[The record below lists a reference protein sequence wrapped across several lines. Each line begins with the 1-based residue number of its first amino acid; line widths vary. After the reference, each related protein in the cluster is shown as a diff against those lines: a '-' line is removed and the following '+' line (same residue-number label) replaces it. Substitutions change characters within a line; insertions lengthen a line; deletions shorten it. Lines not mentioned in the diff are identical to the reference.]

1 MSLGDQIHEL
11 RKKHN
16 FSQEQLAE
24 KVGVARQTI
33 SKWELGE
40 TAPDIKQAQILSQI
54 FNVSLDEMLGNGT
67 KESVIIAHDCK
78 KKNSIPWRKI
88 IAISSVM
95 LLICLVAVG
104 VFGIVRRSQ
113 ILHPEGVER
122 NVAIIRKNSIRIEQ
136 HSAKTIVF
144 NESNK
149 PMIVCELPEG
159 FVADAERSGFYTD
172 ENDNFIKFNS
182 DYADNVVNPLL
193 GTDYCSYYENEGYH
207 SYMDMACAAMY
218 YDLPKLGI
226 FSSTEKLHLAG
237 GAQLIREQFCA
248 GQDADYYPIDG
259 GLTEGGDAMRIYGF
273 ALHFENTTWMITLK
287 DYKDNY
293 YFITVK
299 DPTGVGKS
307 IDTISEFISYI
318 YAGNAVQYSNILDSV
333 AEQAARNAFM
343 EYMINHISDSGIHG
357 YFVFKAD
364 DSRFVPINDG
374 NIEGV
379 YYSIEAALSAM
390 LDNLDPSRLSASDVN
405 DLWIYE

>member
-1 MSLGDQIHEL
+1 MSLGNQIHEL
-11 RKKHN
+11 RKKQN
-16 FSQEQLAE
+16 LSQEQLAE

-40 TAPDIKQAQILSQI
+40 TAPDIKQAQMLSQI
-54 FNVSLDEMLGNGT
+54 FNVSLNELLGNEAKKSVSIT
-67 KESVIIAHDCK
+67 HNCKE
-78 KKNSIPWRKI
+78 KNRMTWRKI
-88 IAISSVM
+88 ITASAAVLMCFVI
-95 LLICLVAVG
+95 VG
-104 VFGIVRRSQ
+104 VFGIVQRSQ
-113 ILHPEGVER
+113 ILHPEGIEGT
-122 NVAIIRKNSIRIEQ
+122 VAINRKNSVHIEQ
-136 HSAKTIVF
+136 RSAKTIAF
-144 NESNK
+144 NEKNK
-149 PMIVCELPEG
+149 PMIVCEVPEG

-207 SYMDMACAAMY
+207 SYMDMARAAMY

-237 GAQLIREQFCA
+237 GAQLIREQLCA
-248 GQDADYYPIDG
+248 GQDADYYAIDG
-259 GLTEGGDAMRIYGF
+259 GLTGSGDAMRIYGF

-293 YFITVK
+293 YFITIK
-299 DPTGVGKS
+299 DPTGAGKS

-318 YAGNAVQYSNILDSV
+318 YAGDAVQYSNILDSV

-364 DSRFVPINDG
+364 NSRFVPINDG

-390 LDNLDPSRLSASDVN
+390 LDNFDPSRLSATDVN